1 MAAGFL
7 LTSVYFLFASL
18 VGTLSVKLWYDKGSA
33 ANKLHMLLVN
43 TAVICCYLIWAI
55 VWMAQ
60 WHPLVVPILKAE
72 GE

>member
-7 LTSVYFLFASL
+7 LTTLYFALASL
-18 VGTLSVKLWYDKGSA
+18 VGTLGIKLGYDRGTS

-43 TAVICCYLIWAI
+43 TAVICCYLMWAI

-60 WHPLVVPILKAE
+60 WQPLIVPILKAE